1 SAGGEVITLGT
12 DDADVTADLS
22 DLEGFEAAISDFART
37 APQITGF
44 IHLASLDAY
53 FDRKN
58 REFAADADVNTTV
71 KSPFLLLKTL
81 FDKLDASNTLIGTIA
96 FDSVVFPY
104 RDDCG
109 DIHPLFAALS
119 GMLKTANKEL
129 ENTRVKVVDFSY
141 KYPKKSLAR
150 IADLFL
156 AELLCADPRCEV
168 GYKNKKRYV
177 LSMHPETARNDTP
190 IVSDGDTLL
199 VTGGAGG
206 ITYEI
211 LKQMVAAYRV
221 NLVILDINDI
231 YATDPE
237 LLKPAATEADLMALL
252 RDQMPG
258 EKPVA
263 VKQALDRLLRVRQSI
278 ANIEHLKSKG
288 ISVTY
293 LCTDVTDYQ
302 AVKKAVDAC
311 GRIDGIFHAAGMEM
325 SQFIPKKEQKA
336 FELVVDV
343 KVKGMRNLL
352 AAAKDREYR
361 YFFTFSSVTARFGNQ
376 GQVDYTAANDF
387 LGKALFR
394 QKQLHPEKT
403 YKVYAWTAW
412 GGVGMATNPTVKKV
426 LEDRGIQFLP
436 MDQGVKF
443 FMADLLDQ
451 TVSEMVFSGLDY
463 DFDIDGLLGT
473 PRDQVFPFLGEVTYQ
488 AENTAVWTRVLDLDH
503 DLFLHDHT
511 MGDVPLFLGSTGIET
526 MAEAATALAGE
537 GSVVTGLSDFSIPY
551 GIKLLKGRP
560 KEIIISSTRI
570 NQDQYACDIT
580 SVFKNPKGQVMG
592 DPKQH
597 YLCNFSLATEGPAPE
612 TIELPEFH
620 PVSWEGD
627 LADLV
632 YHPRRLFMFGL
643 FETITDIN
651 SFDGTTLV
659 TTVADRSD
667 APFFRDVTDPQ
678 FQAAPVLVDAM
689 FQTGGLLE
697 FLTTSRTV
705 LPFRIASMTFF
716 APMEKHTDYLCITEK
731 KAFGEETNTY
741 DLTLTDAA
749 GKVYIRVTGFEMVKL
764 NRLAPEDR
772 IADRVTFTE
781 TVA

>member
-1 SAGGEVITLGT
+1 
-12 DDADVTADLS
+12 
-22 DLEGFEAAISDFART
+22 
-37 APQITGF
+37 
-44 IHLASLDAY
+44 
-53 FDRKN
+53 
-58 REFAADADVNTTV
+58 
-71 KSPFLLLKTL
+71 
-81 FDKLDASNTLIGTIA
+81 
-96 FDSVVFPY
+96 
-104 RDDCG
+104 
-109 DIHPLFAALS
+109 
-119 GMLKTANKEL
+119 
-129 ENTRVKVVDFSY
+129 
-141 KYPKKSLAR
+141 
-150 IADLFL
+150 
-156 AELLCADPRCEV
+156 
-168 GYKNKKRYV
+168 
-177 LSMHPETARNDTP
+177 MHPETARKETP

-211 LKQMVAAYRV
+211 LKKVVADYQV

-231 YATDPE
+231 YATDPA
-237 LLKPAATEADLMALL
+237 LLTPDATEADLMALL
-252 RDQMPG
+252 RSRMPG

-278 ANIEHLKSKG
+278 ANIEFLKSRG
-288 ISVTY
+288 ISVEY
-293 LCTDVTDYQ
+293 ICTDVTDYD

-311 GRIDGIFHAAGMEM
+311 ERIDGIFHAAGMEM
-325 SQFIPKKEQKA
+325 SQFIPKKERNA

-343 KVKGMRNLL
+343 KVKGLRHLL
-352 AAAKDREYR
+352 AATEDRDYR
-361 YFFTFSSVTARFGNQ
+361 YMFTFSSVTARFGNQ

-394 QKQLHPEKT
+394 EKQLHPERT

-426 LEDRGIQFLP
+426 LEERGIQFLP
-436 MDQGVKF
+436 LDQGVKF
-443 FMADLLDQ
+443 FMADLLDA
-451 TVSEMVFSGLDY
+451 TESEMVFSGLDY

-473 PRDQVFPFLGEVTYQ
+473 PPAQAFPFLGDLTHK
-488 AENTAVWTRVLDLDH
+488 AEDTAVWTRVLDLDH

-526 MAEAATALAGE
+526 MAEAAAALDE
-537 GSVVTGLSDFSIPY
+537 EEKVVTGVSDFAIPY

-560 KEIIISSTRI
+560 KEIIISSTRKKPGVF
-570 NQDQYACDIT
+570 ACDIS
-580 SVFKNPKGQVMG
+580 SVFKTPNGKVMG

-597 YLCNFSLATEGPAPE
+597 YQGNFFLAKERPAPE
-612 TIELPEFH
+612 TMDLPEFS

-643 FETITDIN
+643 FGTITDIN
-651 SFDGTTLV
+651 SFDGKTLV

-667 APFFRDVTDPQ
+667 APFFKDVTDPN

-705 LPFRIASMTFF
+705 LPFRIASMRFF
-716 APMEKHTDYLCITEK
+716 APVEKHTDYLCITRK
-731 KAFGEETNTY
+731 KASGEETNTY
-741 DLTLTDAA
+741 DLTLTDMS
-749 GKVYIRVTGFEMVKL
+749 GKVFIKVTGFEMVKL
-764 NRLAPEDR
+764 SRLAPEDR
-772 IADRVTFTE
+772 ITDKVTFTE
-781 TVA
+781 TVV

>member
-1 SAGGEVITLGT
+1 
-12 DDADVTADLS
+12 
-22 DLEGFEAAISDFART
+22 
-37 APQITGF
+37 
-44 IHLASLDAY
+44 
-53 FDRKN
+53 
-58 REFAADADVNTTV
+58 
-71 KSPFLLLKTL
+71 
-81 FDKLDASNTLIGTIA
+81 
-96 FDSVVFPY
+96 
-104 RDDCG
+104 
-109 DIHPLFAALS
+109 
-119 GMLKTANKEL
+119 
-129 ENTRVKVVDFSY
+129 
-141 KYPKKSLAR
+141 
-150 IADLFL
+150 
-156 AELLCADPRCEV
+156 
-168 GYKNKKRYV
+168 
-177 LSMHPETARNDTP
+177 
-190 IVSDGDTLL
+190 
-199 VTGGAGG
+199 
-206 ITYEI
+206 
-211 LKQMVAAYRV
+211 
-221 NLVILDINDI
+221 
-231 YATDPE
+231 
-237 LLKPAATEADLMALL
+237 
-252 RDQMPG
+252 
-258 EKPVA
+258 
-263 VKQALDRLLRVRQSI
+263 
-278 ANIEHLKSKG
+278 
-288 ISVTY
+288 
-293 LCTDVTDYQ
+293 
-302 AVKKAVDAC
+302 
-311 GRIDGIFHAAGMEM
+311 
-325 SQFIPKKEQKA
+325 
-336 FELVVDV
+336 
-343 KVKGMRNLL
+343 
-352 AAAKDREYR
+352 
-361 YFFTFSSVTARFGNQ
+361 
-376 GQVDYTAANDF
+376 
-387 LGKALFR
+387 
-394 QKQLHPEKT
+394 
-403 YKVYAWTAW
+403 
-412 GGVGMATNPTVKKV
+412 
-426 LEDRGIQFLP
+426 
-436 MDQGVKF
+436 
-443 FMADLLDQ
+443 
-451 TVSEMVFSGLDY
+451 
-463 DFDIDGLLGT
+463 
-473 PRDQVFPFLGEVTYQ
+473 
-488 AENTAVWTRVLDLDH
+488 
-503 DLFLHDHT
+503 
-511 MGDVPLFLGSTGIET
+511 
-526 MAEAATALAGE
+526 
-537 GSVVTGLSDFSIPY
+537 LSDFSIPY

>member
-1 SAGGEVITLGT
+1 MLCCSKRYEQLDRPDTFVGTLT
-12 DDADVTADLS
+12 
-22 DLEGFEAAISDFART
+22 
-37 APQITGF
+37 
-44 IHLASLDAY
+44 
-53 FDRKN
+53 
-58 REFAADADVNTTV
+58 
-71 KSPFLLLKTL
+71 
-81 FDKLDASNTLIGTIA
+81 

-104 RDDCG
+104 MEDG
-109 DIHPLFAALS
+109 GEIHPLFSGLS
-119 GMLKTANKEL
+119 GLLKTANKEL

-141 KYPKKSLAR
+141 KQPKKSLAR

-156 AELLCADPRCEV
+156 AELLSDDPRCEV

-177 LSMHPETARNDTP
+177 LSMHPEPARKDQP

-211 LKQMVAAYRV
+211 LKQVVADYQV

-231 YATDPE
+231 YATDPA
-237 LLKPAATEADLMALL
+237 LLKPDATEADLMGLL
-252 RDQMPG
+252 RSQMPG

-263 VKQALDRLLRVRQSI
+263 VKQALDRLVRVRQSI
-278 ANIEHLKSKG
+278 ANIEYLKSQG

-293 LCTDVTDYQ
+293 HCTDVTDFD
-302 AVKKAVDAC
+302 AVKQAVDAC
-311 GRIDGIFHAAGMEM
+311 DRIDGIFHAAGMEM
-325 SQFIPKKEQKA
+325 SQFIPKKERNA

-352 AAAKDREYR
+352 AAARDREYR
-361 YFFTFSSVTARFGNQ
+361 YMFTFSSVTARFGNQ

-394 QKQLHPEKT
+394 EKQMHPDRT

-436 MDQGVKF
+436 MEQGVKC
-443 FMADLLDQ
+443 FMADLLDA
-451 TVSEMVFSGLDY
+451 TESEMVFSGLDY

-473 PRDQVFPFLGEVTYQ
+473 PSDQAFPFLGDLTHK
-488 AENTAVWTRVLDLDH
+488 ADDTAVWTRVLDLEH
-503 DLFLHDHT
+503 DVFLHDHT

-526 MAEAATALAGE
+526 MAEAAAALAGD
-537 GSVVTGLSDFSIPY
+537 GSVVTKMSDFSIPY

-560 KEIIISSTRI
+560 KEIIISGTL
-570 NQDQYACDIT
+570 QAPGEFACGIT
-580 SVFKNPKGQVMG
+580 SVFKTPNGKVMG

-597 YLCNFSLATEGPAPE
+597 YQGNFFLAKQRPAPE
-612 TIELPEFH
+612 TLDLPEFS

-632 YHPRRLFMFGL
+632 YHPSRLFMFGL
-643 FETITDIN
+643 FGTITDIN
-651 SFDGTTLV
+651 SFDGKTLI
-659 TTVADRSD
+659 TTVADRSE
-667 APFFRDVTDPQ
+667 APFFKGVTDPN

-705 LPFRIASMTFF
+705 LPFRIAAMTFF
-716 APMEKHTDYLCITEK
+716 APVEKHTDYLCITRK
-731 KAFGEETNTY
+731 KESGEETNTY
-741 DLTLTDAA
+741 DLFLTDMS
-749 GKVYIRVTGFEMVKL
+749 GKVFIKVTGFEMVKL
-764 NRLAPEDR
+764 TRLAPEDR
-772 IADRVTFTE
+772 ITDKVTFAE
-781 TVA
+781 TVV